1 MKAGFVEKLIG
12 RLGKIG
18 PEDVQNYF
26 LRLAEEKGFL
36 ETVFNSI
43 QEGIIVTDAKGRI
56 TYLNDAACQLFGL
69 EAEESIGKRLD
80 ERVRGLDWSALSR
93 SEGPISRDME
103 IFYPSNRFIN
113 FYSVPLVIERAANAS
128 SINIDKIDI
137 SGEQVGHAIILR
149 DITESRRTEQ
159 QTIESERLNALTLL
173 AAGVAHEIGNP
184 LNSLNIHL
192 QLIEREAR
200 KLDGTKGAELQ
211 ESVEVA
217 RAEINRL
224 DSIISQF
231 LRAIR
236 PTRPQL
242 PPENINA
249 IVEEA
254 VRFLAPAIK
263 NRDIVVEQE
272 LRSHLP
278 LLELDRDQIKQ
289 AFYNVIKNS
298 FEAMKSR
305 GILRI
310 RTDMDESHVIVR
322 FTDTGGGISAEN
334 LSRVFEPYFTTKT
347 SGTGLGL
354 LIVRRIVREHGG
366 EFSIEQ
372 KLWGDPVLGYHL
384 INIFLHGFAAIVLLQ
399 ILLRLK
405 VPGAWLAAG
414 LFALHPIQVESV
426 AWISEIKNTLSG
438 LFFFCSILAYLNFD
452 QNRSRVAYF
461 GSLALFLFGL
471 MCKTAIA
478 PLPAIILAVLWW
490 RRGRLRLRDDVVP
503 SLPFFGLGIGAG
515 LFTAWVERNFVGAHG
530 TVFQL
535 SILQRCLIAARDFW
549 FYLFKL
555 LWPVKLTFIYPR
567 WQISSAVWWQ
577 YLFPL
582 ALILLLAVLWQ
593 LRKNFRAPLA
603 AALVFLGLL
612 FPALGF
618 INVYPFI
625 YSFVADHFQY
635 LACFGPLTFV
645 VAGIM
650 MAVDSAVSE

>member
-26 LRLAEEKGFL
+26 LRLAQEKGFL

-69 EAEESIGKRLD
+69 EAEDSVGKRLD
-80 ERVRGLDWSALSR
+80 ERVRGLDWNALSR

-113 FYSVPLVIERAANAS
+113 FYSVPLVIEPRDGVATPLRGVGEGTGHRPVATA
-128 SINIDKIDI
+128 
-137 SGEQVGHAIILR
+137 EQVGHAILLR
-149 DITESRRTEQ
+149 DITESRRSEQ

-200 KLDGTKGAELQ
+200 KLDGANRPELQ

-242 PPENINA
+242 RPENVNS

-254 VRFLAPAIK
+254 VRFFTPEIK
-263 NRDIVVEQE
+263 DRDIVVEQE
-272 LRSHLP
+272 LRSDLP
-278 LLELDRDQIKQ
+278 LLELDRDQMKQ

-298 FEAMKSR
+298 FEAMKRR

-310 RTDMDESHVIVR
+310 RTDMDESHVTVR
-322 FTDTGGGISAEN
+322 FTDTGGGISPDN

-366 EFSIEQ
+366 EMSIESSEG
-372 KLWGDPVLGYHL
+372 KGLTLTIRLPHIDRRVRMLEAGDS
-384 INIFLHGFAAIVLLQ
+384 
-399 ILLRLK
+399 K
-405 VPGAWLAAG
+405 
-414 LFALHPIQVESV
+414 S
-426 AWISEIKNTLSG
+426 
-438 LFFFCSILAYLNFD
+438 
-452 QNRSRVAYF
+452 
-461 GSLALFLFGL
+461 
-471 MCKTAIA
+471 
-478 PLPAIILAVLWW
+478 
-490 RRGRLRLRDDVVP
+490 
-503 SLPFFGLGIGAG
+503 
-515 LFTAWVERNFVGAHG
+515 
-530 TVFQL
+530 
-535 SILQRCLIAARDFW
+535 
-549 FYLFKL
+549 
-555 LWPVKLTFIYPR
+555 
-567 WQISSAVWWQ
+567 ISSA
-577 YLFPL
+577 
-582 ALILLLAVLWQ
+582 
-593 LRKNFRAPLA
+593 N
-603 AALVFLGLL
+603 
-612 FPALGF
+612 
-618 INVYPFI
+618 
-625 YSFVADHFQY
+625 
-635 LACFGPLTFV
+635 
-645 VAGIM
+645 
-650 MAVDSAVSE
+650 

>member
-18 PEDVQNYF
+18 PEEVQNYF
-26 LRLAEEKGFL
+26 LRLAQEKGFL

-43 QEGIIVTDAKGRI
+43 QEGIIVTDSKGRI

-69 EAEESIGKRLD
+69 EAEDSLGKRLD
-80 ERVRGLDWSALSR
+80 ERVRGLDWNALSR
-93 SEGPISRDME
+93 EGAVSRDME
-103 IFYPSNRFIN
+103 IFYPTNRFIN
-113 FYSVPLVIERAANAS
+113 FYSVPLVIERQDFVAGDAVPDPGSATAAT
-128 SINIDKIDI
+128 
-137 SGEQVGHAIILR
+137 GERVGHAIILR

-192 QLIEREAR
+192 QLIEREAG
-200 KLDGTKGAELQ
+200 KLDGAKGAELQ

-242 PPENINA
+242 RPENINT

-254 VRFLAPAIK
+254 VRFFALEIK
-263 NRDIVVEQE
+263 DRDIVVEQE
-272 LRSHLP
+272 LRSDLP

-289 AFYNVIKNS
+289 AFYNVIKNG

-310 RTDMDESHVIVR
+310 RTDLDESHVIVR

-366 EFSIEQ
+366 ELSIESSEGKGLTLTIRLPHIDRRVRMLEAGDSSS
-372 KLWGDPVLGYHL
+372 KL
-384 INIFLHGFAAIVLLQ
+384 
-399 ILLRLK
+399 
-405 VPGAWLAAG
+405 
-414 LFALHPIQVESV
+414 
-426 AWISEIKNTLSG
+426 
-438 LFFFCSILAYLNFD
+438 
-452 QNRSRVAYF
+452 
-461 GSLALFLFGL
+461 
-471 MCKTAIA
+471 
-478 PLPAIILAVLWW
+478 
-490 RRGRLRLRDDVVP
+490 
-503 SLPFFGLGIGAG
+503 
-515 LFTAWVERNFVGAHG
+515 
-530 TVFQL
+530 
-535 SILQRCLIAARDFW
+535 
-549 FYLFKL
+549 
-555 LWPVKLTFIYPR
+555 
-567 WQISSAVWWQ
+567 SA
-577 YLFPL
+577 
-582 ALILLLAVLWQ
+582 
-593 LRKNFRAPLA
+593 
-603 AALVFLGLL
+603 
-612 FPALGF
+612 
-618 INVYPFI
+618 
-625 YSFVADHFQY
+625 S
-635 LACFGPLTFV
+635 
-645 VAGIM
+645 
-650 MAVDSAVSE
+650 